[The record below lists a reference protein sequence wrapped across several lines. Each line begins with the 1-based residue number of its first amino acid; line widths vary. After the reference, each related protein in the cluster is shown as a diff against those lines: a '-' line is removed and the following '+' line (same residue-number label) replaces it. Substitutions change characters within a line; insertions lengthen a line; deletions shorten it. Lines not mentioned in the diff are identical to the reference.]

1 MSDTPTDDID
11 EHVAPPAHEADGAG
25 EDTLDPDDDGP
36 VEPPVIGCPRC
47 EALVVMGSRYC
58 PSCGVPLVRS
68 GEQAATALSRTRRRA
83 PVVVRLLVPVLLLGV
98 LAAIW
103 FVANSDPLEAEKDT
117 LRERLSRVV
126 EDHRTLSD
134 RLVELGRDDDPAAA
148 LGAARATMATIQD
161 VEDETEGVESGTTGR
176 TTRVRRA
183 LATDRLYVSAV
194 VGILDDPRSP
204 LLDQL
209 GRRSARAVAALRSVD
224 DIAPTK
230 DAIRGTKTLGA
241 FTRARAAGASKKD
254 GASSS
259 ASASKPA
266 KKALPPFVGRVERV
280 LRSGATARPD
290 VERGFDLLRAA
301 RDGVSSWSG
310 SGKRPASASAAV
322 EEAGRLFDEVA
333 DARGASATAARGIA
347 AKQPNQQAITAK
359 LAAAYTAGA
368 ATAQKLTGCIG
379 SFENSGPESVA
390 RQCLEG
396 VRPLSTT
403 EATATRAFV
412 TSYRPARTAADLPA
426 TPRL

>member
-1 MSDTPTDDID
+1 
-11 EHVAPPAHEADGAG
+11 
-25 EDTLDPDDDGP
+25 
-36 VEPPVIGCPRC
+36 
-47 EALVVMGSRYC
+47 MGSRYC

-83 PVVVRLLVPVLLLGV
+83 PTVVRLLVPVLLLGV

-117 LRERLSRVV
+117 LRERLARVV

-194 VGILDDPRSP
+194 VGILGNPRSP

-230 DAIRGTKTLGA
+230 DAIRGTKTLGT
-241 FTRARAAGASKKD
+241 FTRARAAGAS
-254 GASSS
+254 GGS
-259 ASASKPA
+259 ASASAAKPER

-322 EEAGRLFDEVA
+322 EEAGRLFGEAA
-333 DARGASATAARGIA
+333 DARGASATAARGIT

-368 ATAQKLTGCIG
+368 ATAQKLTGCIA

-412 TSYRPARTAADLPA
+412 ASYRPARTAADLPA